1 MSRLKFSEEA
11 KAHDDIL
18 ALCEAY
24 SQDYNSDMQKRAF
37 VKEEEEHVDAPADN
51 GEISVDDMYN
61 TVDIPGE
68 ESHEGPSFNPDEI
81 ELSEEDKE
89 AAKSLLVNL
98 LNDVT
103 NSESISEP
111 ALEMIVNEVATQS
124 SYLNEAEEGVLNGPV
139 EKDSFVKSK
148 IEAVKKYLLSL
159 LGFAEENNGQL
170 PEGTDVPAETE
181 IPAEGEMGEVPA
193 AEPEAGESTEHE
205 TSETPAEEKTEE
217 EKDESA
223 PLNEAGEKPV
233 GEETSEV
240 SPDGADKAE
249 PTNES
254 AEVAPE
260 GSEAP
265 VANEGVC
272 TECDAEGVL
281 EVDPKETIRIVGEE
295 DGPVT
300 AIGEEMPE
308 GDVPGAP
315 EIPGQIDGI
324 EQNAGIDGVEDDAKT
339 VTVGDLKTILD
350 QYLGNGKASAEL
362 FESITTAASLPKVAP
377 KGFQKTEKPATE
389 TPKMPTTASV
399 VLPKVTPKGFQK
411 TKDVGSLPEGAKK
424 GTLTPVSNSEV
435 TLTKVTPKGF
445 QQTSKPSAEAPTTT
459 PPATVAP
466 TREPAGTQTHKK
478 VADKETAK
486 VVAAVMHEGKN
497 VSVGAF
503 LAEAR
508 EAIINAR
515 KQINS

>member
-18 ALCEAY
+18 ALCESY
-24 SQDYNSDMQKRAF
+24 SNDYKSDMQKRAF
-37 VKEEEEHVDAPADN
+37 VKEEEEPVDAPADN

-68 ESHEGPSFNPDEI
+68 ESAEGPSFNPDEI

-89 AAKSLLVNL
+89 SAKSLLVNL

-148 IEAVKKYLLSL
+148 IQAVKKYLLSL
-159 LGFAEENNGQL
+159 LGFAEENDGQL

-181 IPAEGEMGEVPA
+181 IPAEGETSEVP

-205 TSETPAEEKTEE
+205 NTETLPEEKEE
-217 EKDESA
+217 ESA
-223 PLNEAGEKPV
+223 PLNESEEKPE
-233 GEETSEV
+233 GKETSEV

-249 PTNES
+249 PTN
-254 AEVAPE
+254 VAPE
-260 GSEAP
+260 GTEAP

-300 AIGEEMPE
+300 AIGEEIPE
-308 GDVPGAP
+308 GGMGEIPGEVEGAP
-315 EIPGQIDGI
+315 EQGGELGD
-324 EQNAGIDGVEDDAKT
+324 EDKV
-339 VTVGDLKTILD
+339 VTVADLKSIL
-350 QYLGNGKASAEL
+350 QTTLGEYLGDGKASTEL

-377 KGFQKTEKPATE
+377 KGFQKTETPATE
-389 TPKMPTTASV
+389 TPKVQSNSSV

-411 TKDVGSLPEGAKK
+411 TKEVGSLPEGAKK
-424 GTLTPVSNSEV
+424 GSLTPVTNSEV
-435 TLTKVTPKGF
+435 TMTKVTPKGF

-459 PPATVAP
+459 PPKTVEP

-478 VADKETAK
+478 VADKDTAN
-486 VVAAVMHEGKN
+486 VVAAVMHEGKDRKI
-497 VSVGAF
+497 GAF

-508 EAIINAR
+508 EAIMNAK

>member
-24 SQDYNSDMQKRAF
+24 SQDYNNDMQKRAF
-37 VKEEEEHVDAPADN
+37 VKEEEEPAETPADN

-68 ESHEGPSFNPDEI
+68 ESPEGPSFNPDEI

-89 AAKSLLVNL
+89 SAKSLLVNL

-148 IEAVKKYLLSL
+148 IQAVKKYLLSL

-170 PEGTDVPAETE
+170 PEGTDVPPETE
-181 IPAEGEMGEVPA
+181 IPAEGEIGEVPA
-193 AEPEAGESTEHE
+193 APEAGESTEHE

-217 EKDESA
+217 ESA

-249 PTNES
+249 HTNES
-254 AEVAPE
+254 ADAAPGGTEV
-260 GSEAP
+260 P

-272 TECDAEGVL
+272 TECDADGVL

-308 GDVPGAP
+308 GGAP

-324 EQNAGIDGVEDDAKT
+324 EQNATVDGVEDDAKT

-377 KGFQKTEKPATE
+377 KGFQQTEKPATE
-389 TPKMPTTASV
+389 TPKTPTTTSV
-399 VLPKVTPKGFQK
+399 VLPKVAPKGFQK
-411 TKDVGSLPEGAKK
+411 TKEVGSLPEGAKK

-435 TLTKVTPKGF
+435 TLHKVTPKGF